1 MIKQIFF
8 LDMKSKTKELNTF
21 FDKSGWIGTMG
32 QSEDRDFKVIP
43 TAVSTW
49 GPRIPPAVGTS

>member
-1 MIKQIFF
+1 M
-8 LDMKSKTKELNTF
+8 D
-21 FDKSGWIGTMG
+21 

-49 GPRIPPAVGTS
+49 GPRIPPAVGTSQYILIHSPFF

>member
-1 MIKQIFF
+1 MI
-8 LDMKSKTKELNTF
+8 
-21 FDKSGWIGTMG
+21 KSGWIGTMG